1 MTSSVHAWAASAEG
15 VPAASSIPHA
25 EDGTGTETGAPGA
38 AGAWGRRGGPGD
50 DLGGGEAGGGGKGGR
65 RELRHDRCRARL
77 GLVSK
82 RENPKTDRTTQHTA
96 AADENFGQS
105 KSGIQPFISSSFY
118 KICPFLG
125 AFAIRLSILL
135 SSPSNLKFADDGYT
149 RSAYIYHTVC
159 TWVHTRCVKPWP
171 SQREVQSGEEE
182 TRPR

>member
-135 SSPSNLKFADDGYT
+135 SSPSNLKFAVVARPFSFFVDYFIASWSCR
-149 RSAYIYHTVC
+149 RSS
-159 TWVHTRCVKPWP
+159 K
-171 SQREVQSGEEE
+171 
-182 TRPR
+182 

>member
-1 MTSSVHAWAASAEG
+1 M
-15 VPAASSIPHA
+15 PASSERGKTCLLFP
-25 EDGTGTETGAPGA
+25 PPR
-38 AGAWGRRGGPGD
+38 RRGPRRTAALCRGPGD

-135 SSPSNLKFADDGYT
+135 SSPSNLKFADIAT
-149 RSAYIYHTVC
+149 SRRSLDC
-159 TWVHTRCVKPWP
+159 GGLR
-171 SQREVQSGEEE
+171 S
-182 TRPR
+182 